1 MARTDAIVLGAGI
14 VGTSVALHLAKR
26 GLSVALVDR
35 RGPGEETSYGN
46 TGVIVG
52 AIVFPTAFPRSLTKI
67 IQVALKRAPEANY
80 HWGDLL
86 KVAPWLIAYYGWST
100 PEKLKESAV
109 KLRPLMGRSVAEHKL
124 LLEES
129 GALKYL
135 RENGWLTIYRTDAAF
150 EAMKPQIEF
159 GAEIGVAA
167 QELDTEGTLAL
178 EPSLAPVFRHALM
191 WPDVAS
197 LSNPLMVT
205 RAYAARF
212 AALGGVFINGDARS
226 LHRADGHWRVDTR
239 EGHLDAENAVV
250 ALGPWAP
257 DVLEPLGIKVPLG
270 IKRGYHR
277 HFDPKGN
284 ASLSRPVIDTEYGY
298 ALTPMEQGIRLTTGA
313 EFASRDAPAT
323 PRQFDLVMPHA
334 KELFPLGEPNE
345 AEPWLGR
352 RPNMPDAL
360 PVLGRA
366 PGQNGLWLAFGH
378 GHWGLTLGP
387 VTGRLIADMM
397 TGATPFTDPAPYRAQ
412 RFQ

>member
-14 VGTSVALHLAKR
+14 VGTSVALHLAKK
-26 GLSVALVDR
+26 GLAVALVDR

-52 AIVFPTAFPRSLTKI
+52 ASVFPTAFPRSLSKL
-67 IQVALKRAPEANY
+67 IQVAFKRAPEANY
-80 HWGDLL
+80 HWRDLL
-86 KVAPWLIAYYGWST
+86 KVAPWLYAYYGWST
-100 PEKLKESAV
+100 PEKLKDSAV
-109 KLRPLMGRSVAEHKL
+109 KLRPLMSRAVAEHKA

-129 GALKYL
+129 GAMKYY
-135 RENGWLTIYRTDAAF
+135 RETGWLTLYRRDAAF
-150 EAMKPQIEF
+150 EAMKPQLEF
-159 GAEIGVAA
+159 GAQIGVAA
-167 QELDTEGTLAL
+167 QALDTEGALAL

-212 AALGGVFINGDARS
+212 SALGGVVIKGDARS
-226 LHRADGHWRVDTR
+226 LHRRDGKWRVDTD
-239 EGHLDAENAVV
+239 EGPVDADNAVV
-250 ALGPWAP
+250 ALGPWAS

-277 HFDPKGN
+277 HFDARGN
-284 ASLSRPVIDTEYGY
+284 AALSRPVIDTEYGY

-313 EFASRDAPAT
+313 EFANRDAPPT
-323 PRQFDLVMPHA
+323 PVQFDRVMPHA

-352 RPNMPDAL
+352 RPNMPDSL

-366 PGQNGLWLAFGH
+366 PGQAGLWLAFGH

-387 VTGRLIADMM
+387 VTGRLIAEMI
-397 TGATPFTDPAPYRAQ
+397 TGATPFADPQPYRAE
-412 RFQ
+412 RFG